1 MLSLK
6 ITAPI
11 RDMSKSFYT
20 VFRDTRLFLKQFIY
34 SIFVHIF
41 AILSVFMIAK
51 GVGIDQDAML
61 FLMLVP
67 IVILLMAIPISLAG
81 WGIREGAMVGL
92 FSLAGVSKELI
103 LSVSII
109 YGFVVIVTIL
119 PGFYYWLSD
128 KKSLL

>member
-1 MLSLK
+1 
-6 ITAPI
+6 
-11 RDMSKSFYT
+11 
-20 VFRDTRLFLKQFIY
+20 
-34 SIFVHIF
+34 
-41 AILSVFMIAK
+41 
-51 GVGIDQDAML
+51 DQDAML

-128 KKSLL
+128 KKSIV